1 MSDQIHR
8 RLLHHY
14 LLSDEDPVDFVPPT
28 KAELEGATKASA
40 PEKATAARTAKI
52 VEQRIVFLLVL
63 TYVGATARLCHYQLG
78 TPSRSR
84 PPAPV
89 PGCETSTESDSSRL
103 IRLILVRRRRHA
115 GTVRQKKSHAVGAAN
130 LLNVVYNY
138 YVYYVASWRLSA
150 FSTFHRNPIS

>member
-1 MSDQIHR
+1 MVHEGIQLRMSDQIHR

-63 TYVGATARLCHYQLG
+63 TSVGATAKLCHYRYRL
-78 TPSRSR
+78 TSALR
-84 PPAPV
+84 PP
-89 PGCETSTESDSSRL
+89 SLRTESDIFKTCS
-103 IRLILVRRRRHA
+103 
-115 GTVRQKKSHAVGAAN
+115 TN
-130 LLNVVYNY
+130 L
-138 YVYYVASWRLSA
+138 R
-150 FSTFHRNPIS
+150 T